1 MNTTAGLTRIGE
13 VAEKLKVSTRTV
25 KYYEEMGLIKPED
38 RSPGGFRL
46 YAEEDIERLRRI
58 LKMKGMGFSLTAI
71 REVLAVRDVVKEA
84 DKVVVLNKVVKHL
97 EEQEQQ
103 VAGRIRRMREE
114 IEHAEDLLR
123 ELRHDVA
130 LCKERVRELEEMS
143 FRSSARDA

>member
-1 MNTTAGLTRIGE
+1 MNATTGLVQIGE
-13 VAEKLKVSTRTV
+13 VADKLRVSTRTI
-25 KYYEEMGLIKPED
+25 KYYEELGLIKPGE

-46 YAEEDIERLRRI
+46 FREEDVERLKRI

-71 REVLAVRDVVKEA
+71 REVLAVRDVASNA
-84 DKVVVLNKVVKHL
+84 DKVIVLNKVIERL

-103 VAGRIRRMREE
+103 VAERIRNMREE
-114 IEHAEDLLR
+114 VRHAEELLR

>member
-1 MNTTAGLTRIGE
+1 MNATTGLVQIGE
-13 VAEKLKVSTRTV
+13 VAAKLRVSTRTI
-25 KYYEEMGLIKPED
+25 KYYEELGLIKPGE

-46 YAEEDIERLRRI
+46 FREEDVERLKRI

-71 REVLAVRDVVKEA
+71 REVLAVRDVASDA
-84 DKVVVLNKVVKHL
+84 DKVIVLNKVTERL

-103 VAGRIRRMREE
+103 VAGRIRKMREE
-114 IEHAEDLLR
+114 VGHAEELLR

>member
-1 MNTTAGLTRIGE
+1 MNATTGLVQIGE
-13 VAEKLKVSTRTV
+13 VADKLRVSTRTI
-25 KYYEEMGLIKPED
+25 KYYEELGLIKPGE

-46 YAEEDIERLRRI
+46 FREEDVERLKRI

-71 REVLAVRDVVKEA
+71 REVLAVRDVASDA
-84 DKVVVLNKVVKHL
+84 DKVIVLNKVIERL

-103 VAGRIRRMREE
+103 VAERIRKMREE
-114 IEHAEDLLR
+114 VGHAEDLLR

>member
-1 MNTTAGLTRIGE
+1 MNATTGLVQIGE
-13 VAEKLKVSTRTV
+13 VADKLRVSTRTI
-25 KYYEEMGLIKPED
+25 KYYEELGLIKPGE
-38 RSPGGFRL
+38 RSPGGLRLFR
-46 YAEEDIERLRRI
+46 EEDVERLKRI

-71 REVLAVRDVVKEA
+71 REVLAVRDVASNA
-84 DKVVVLNKVVKHL
+84 DKVIVLNKVIERL

-103 VAGRIRRMREE
+103 VTERIRNMREE
-114 IEHAEDLLR
+114 VGHAEELLR

>member
-1 MNTTAGLTRIGE
+1 MNATTGLVQIGE
-13 VAEKLKVSTRTV
+13 VADKLRVSTRTI
-25 KYYEEMGLIKPED
+25 KYYEELGLIKPGE

-46 YAEEDIERLRRI
+46 FREEDVERLKRI

-71 REVLAVRDVVKEA
+71 REVLAVRDVASDA
-84 DKVVVLNKVVKHL
+84 DKVIVLNKVIERL

-103 VAGRIRRMREE
+103 VTERIRNMREE
-114 IEHAEDLLR
+114 VGHAE

>member
-1 MNTTAGLTRIGE
+1 MNATTGLVQIGE
-13 VAEKLKVSTRTV
+13 VADKLRVSTRTI
-25 KYYEEMGLIKPED
+25 KYYEELGLIKPGE

-46 YAEEDIERLRRI
+46 FRGEDVERLKRI

-71 REVLAVRDVVKEA
+71 REVLAVRDVASDA
-84 DKVVVLNKVVKHL
+84 DKVIVLNKVIERL

-103 VAGRIRRMREE
+103 VTERIRNMREE
-114 IEHAEDLLR
+114 VGHAEELLR

>member
-1 MNTTAGLTRIGE
+1 MNATTGLVQIGE
-13 VAEKLKVSTRTV
+13 VADKLRVSTRTI
-25 KYYEEMGLIKPED
+25 KYYEELGLIKPGE

-46 YAEEDIERLRRI
+46 FREEDVERLKRI

-71 REVLAVRDVVKEA
+71 REVLAVRDVASDA
-84 DKVVVLNKVVKHL
+84 DKVIVLNKVTERL

-103 VAGRIRRMREE
+103 VAERIRKMREE
-114 IEHAEDLLR
+114 VGHAEDLLR

>member
-1 MNTTAGLTRIGE
+1 MNATTGLVQIGE
-13 VAEKLKVSTRTV
+13 VADKLRVSTRTI
-25 KYYEEMGLIKPED
+25 KYYEELGLIKPGE

-46 YAEEDIERLRRI
+46 FREEDVERLKRI

-71 REVLAVRDVVKEA
+71 REVLAVRDVASDA
-84 DKVVVLNKVVKHL
+84 DKVIVLNKVTERL

-103 VAGRIRRMREE
+103 VAGRIRKMREE
-114 IEHAEDLLR
+114 VGHAEELLR

>member
-1 MNTTAGLTRIGE
+1 MNATTGLVQIGE
-13 VAEKLKVSTRTV
+13 VADKLRVSTRTI
-25 KYYEEMGLIKPED
+25 KYYEELGLIKPGE

-46 YAEEDIERLRRI
+46 FREEDVERLKRI

-71 REVLAVRDVVKEA
+71 REVLAVRDVASNA
-84 DKVVVLNKVVKHL
+84 DKVIVLNKVIERL

-103 VAGRIRRMREE
+103 VTERIRNMREE
-114 IEHAEDLLR
+114 VGHAE

>member
-1 MNTTAGLTRIGE
+1 MNATTGLVQIGE
-13 VAEKLKVSTRTV
+13 VADKLRVSTRTI
-25 KYYEEMGLIKPED
+25 KYYEELGLIKPGE

-46 YAEEDIERLRRI
+46 FREEDVERLKRI

-71 REVLAVRDVVKEA
+71 REVLAVRDVASNA
-84 DKVVVLNKVVKHL
+84 DKVIVLNKVIERL

-103 VAGRIRRMREE
+103 VTERIRNMREE
-114 IEHAEDLLR
+114 VGHAEELLR

>member
-1 MNTTAGLTRIGE
+1 MNATTGLVQIGE
-13 VAEKLKVSTRTV
+13 VADKLRVSTRTI
-25 KYYEEMGLIKPED
+25 KYYEELGLIKPGE

-46 YAEEDIERLRRI
+46 FREEDVERLKRI

-71 REVLAVRDVVKEA
+71 REVLAVRDVASDA
-84 DKVVVLNKVVKHL
+84 DKVIVLNKVIERL

-103 VAGRIRRMREE
+103 VAERIRNMREE
-114 IEHAEDLLR
+114 VGHAEELLR

-130 LCKERVRELEEMS
+130 LCKEHVRELEEMS